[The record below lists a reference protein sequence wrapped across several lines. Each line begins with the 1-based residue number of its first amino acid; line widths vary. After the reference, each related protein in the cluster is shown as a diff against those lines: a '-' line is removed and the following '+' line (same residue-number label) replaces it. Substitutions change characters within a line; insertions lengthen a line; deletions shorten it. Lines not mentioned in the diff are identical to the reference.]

1 MLLHV
6 VNSGASHSPALDQ
19 YQTSQV
25 MSAIYHGEISSLSRD
40 LSHTLAALFRI
51 NNWAK
56 NLSRLSPKKIQMRHA
71 VYQVA
76 QGLAAIHQTK
86 INSVFTNIDTCL
98 LNLIS
103 SKIPLNGARLFCNS
117 QERE

>member
-6 VNSGASHSPALDQ
+6 ANSQALGHH
-19 YQTSQV
+19 QTIQV
-25 MSAIYHGEISSLSRD
+25 MNPVCHGEIGSLSRD
-40 LSHTLAALFRI
+40 LPHILTSLFRL

-76 QGLAAIHQTK
+76 QGLATIHQTK
-86 INSVFTNIDTCL
+86 INSVFTNIDTSF
-98 LNLIS
+98 LNLIY
-103 SKIPLNGARLFCNS
+103 SKLPSDGARSFCNS
-117 QERE
+117 QGRE